1 MRMDAKKETAA
12 GLDGVTQ
19 MERSSLINPAP
30 AGERQRQ
37 NGTMQSERDPETA
50 KGKTSARKKRHPAL
64 RALLWTLRKSI
75 VPILCIAAILGGM
88 YMGYTIIGKRPG
100 DEVFDIATWKHMYDL
115 VFAD

>member
-12 GLDGVTQ
+12 GLDGVSQ
-19 MERSSLINPAP
+19 LERSSLMNPAP

-37 NGTMQSERDPETA
+37 NGAMQSERDMEAA
-50 KGKTSARKKRHPAL
+50 KGQSSTRKKRNPAL

-75 VPILCIAAILGGM
+75 VPILCIAAVLGGM
-88 YMGYTIIGKRPG
+88 YMGYSIIGKRPG